1 VLYVDLIIIIL
12 LAIGFLEG
20 WKKGL
25 LTSVVKLVSAILIF
39 ALALLLKNPI
49 SLILI
54 EHLPFFSFGGIFKDI
69 TTLNIVLYEGI
80 AFLICIFV
88 LGIVFNILLKIT
100 GVLNKFINATII
112 LGLPNKLGGGIVNT
126 LRFFII
132 TFIVLFVASLIPQTS
147 KYVKETRVADGILNN
162 TPVLSHA
169 TKNLNKTITEVYDLA
184 KNIDKESDKDTIN
197 KETLNIMIKYGIV
210 SGETVNNLIESG
222 KIDSKVFADLDGE
235 YKGSI
240 E

>member
-1 VLYVDLIIIIL
+1 M
-12 LAIGFLEG
+12 
-20 WKKGL
+20 
-25 LTSVVKLVSAILIF
+25 
-39 ALALLLKNPI
+39 
-49 SLILI
+49 
-54 EHLPFFSFGGIFKDI
+54 
-69 TTLNIVLYEGI
+69 
-80 AFLICIFV
+80 
-88 LGIVFNILLKIT
+88 
-100 GVLNKFINATII
+100 
-112 LGLPNKLGGGIVNT
+112 
-126 LRFFII
+126 
-132 TFIVLFVASLIPQTS
+132 FVASLIPQTS